1 MSIKDLFSPK
11 YILPF
16 ILWVLLS
23 IRFYPASVSKTI
35 IESGKIFLGSGL
47 YGLGM
52 TLIFNGLS
60 SKIWKKALSR
70 ENFIKMVLWL
80 AVITSLSASLDHYFL
95 MK

>member
-1 MSIKDLFSPK
+1 MSVKEIFAPK
-11 YILPF
+11 YLLPF
-16 ILWVLLS
+16 ILWILLS
-23 IRFYPASVSKTI
+23 IRFYPGYIEKTI
-35 IESGKIFLGSGL
+35 IESGKMFLGSGL

-95 MK
+95 KK